1 MSRRGARII
10 LEELTRK
17 PNLLLCAS
25 AGGTPSGTYALLA
38 AQHSTQ
44 PGLFRKLRVLQI
56 DEWGGLPPG
65 HPASCETDLRTKLV
79 DPLGLGPSQYV
90 GFNTASKRPKD
101 ECDRIR
107 AWLDRHGP
115 IDLCILGLGLNGHVA
130 MNEPGDF
137 LEPHVHVARLAPS
150 SQQHPMLAGLRRK
163 PRYGLSL
170 GMADILSS
178 RKILLLV
185 SGAHKRAALKLLLKP
200 QVSPR
205 FPASFLWLHP
215 NTTVLCDREAYGKTG
230 QAKTRGR

>member
-1 MSRRGARII
+1 MSRQGARII
-10 LEELTRK
+10 LEELTQK

-38 AQHSTQ
+38 ARASTRR
-44 PGLFRKLRVLQI
+44 GLFHKLRVLQI
-56 DEWGGLPPG
+56 DEWGGLAPG
-65 HPASCETDLRTKLV
+65 HAASCETDLRTKLV
-79 DPLGLGPSQYV
+79 DPLGLRPSQYV
-90 GFNTASKRPKD
+90 GFNTASKGPKA

-137 LEPHVHVARLAPS
+137 LEPRVHVARLTAS
-150 SQQHPMLAGLRRK
+150 SQQHPMLAGLGRK
-163 PRYGLSL
+163 PQYGLSL
-170 GMADILSS
+170 GMADILNS
-178 RKILLLV
+178 RRILLLV
-185 SGAHKRAALKLLLKP
+185 SGAHKRAALQLLLKP

-215 NTTVLCDREAYGKTG
+215 NTTVLCDREAFPS
-230 QAKTRGR
+230 